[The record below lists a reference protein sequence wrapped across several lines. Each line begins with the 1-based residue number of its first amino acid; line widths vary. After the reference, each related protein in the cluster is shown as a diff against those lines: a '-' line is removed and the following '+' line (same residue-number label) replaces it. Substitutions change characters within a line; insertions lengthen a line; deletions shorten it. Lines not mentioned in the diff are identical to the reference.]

1 MLPLKKILKIDYS
14 IRSDKPQKGKKGR
27 EKEPFLSFFASWRV
41 TSTIGLKKILDLAED
56 VGFLLVLVLCYIFV
70 TFAVFHRLF
79 IISEAFIREHADV
92 AP

>member
-1 MLPLKKILKIDYS
+1 MKIDYS
-14 IRSDKPQKGKKGR
+14 IRSDKPQKRKKGR
-27 EKEPFLSFFASWRV
+27 EKEPFLSFFASRRV

-79 IISEAFIREHADV
+79 IISEAFIRKHAVV